1 MAQMSEKPAKNAT
14 KLFEAGAPVAS
25 VHSVLALAD
34 RMIEGALDDVQERQA
49 SRSPECARYAS
60 RGTGSRKYLDQQVP
74 PGGLDQQHD
83 DAGLDRGHPRCD
95 LQLPARG
102 DRGTPLGDSGNRA
115 TDSKNLDREPAAPG
129 GRWPSTS
136 SSVFRTEVAC
146 GSTRRTGPARRTQPA
161 RLGPGRRGGA
171 GRTRWVARVGETAIG
186 EGDANGRV
194 EWNLSDGAPLSCR
207 QHSLG
212 CCICIPL
219 MRRRAAVQ
227 HSGSMRMGISH
238 CARVSCC
245 DCCHQRCVRNTDT
258 SQVSADGLT

>member
-83 DAGLDRGHPRCD
+83 DAGLDRGHPRRD

-102 DRGTPLGDSGNRA
+102 DRGSTPLGDDSENRA
-115 TDSKNLDREPAAPG
+115 IDSKNLDREPAAPG

-146 GSTRRTGPARRTQPA
+146 GSARRTGPARRTQPA
-161 RLGPGRRGGA
+161 RLGPGRPIAGGGGARGGR
-171 GRTRWVARVGETAIG
+171 GG
-186 EGDANGRV
+186 
-194 EWNLSDGAPLSCR
+194 
-207 QHSLG
+207 
-212 CCICIPL
+212 
-219 MRRRAAVQ
+219 
-227 HSGSMRMGISH
+227 
-238 CARVSCC
+238 
-245 DCCHQRCVRNTDT
+245 
-258 SQVSADGLT
+258 